1 MGQGAKYSDTAD
13 GTVHTTVSVNLGS
26 TVITHIGMLHE
37 FADTEAVY
45 LQLLH
50 MARVGHLHPCK
61 GIGREVLYLQKLVGR
76 GITTKASP
84 VLKDTACR
92 TMNSVAFMQVRA

>member
-1 MGQGAKYSDTAD
+1 MGQGAKYADTAD

-37 FADTEAVY
+37 FADAEAVY

-61 GIGREVLYLQKLVGR
+61 GIGRKVLYLQKLVGR
-76 GITTKASP
+76 GITTKAFP